1 MRLRKKLV
9 WAKINSR
16 GQLDF
21 FKGELDAFC
30 RLHPNRNAI
39 IRVEILPIEASEK
52 TKGYYYGYVVPTIA
66 RGFYELGERLTEEQ
80 VDIRLRTEC
89 PITLE
94 EKFEKG
100 GWKKRAK
107 DFDSLDS
114 AEVNEFIEWIKE
126 YASENLSII
135 IDEPNG

>member
-9 WAKINSR
+9 WAKINAK
-16 GQLDF
+16 GVLEF
-21 FKGELDAFC
+21 FRGELDAFC
-30 RLHPNRNAI
+30 RLHPNRNVI
-39 IRVEILPIEASEK
+39 IRVEVLPVEASEK
-52 TKGYYYGYVVPTIA
+52 TKGYYYGYILPTMA
-66 RGFYELGERLTEEQ
+66 RGFYELGERLTDEQ
-80 VDIRLRTEC
+80 VDRRLRNEC

-94 EKFEKG
+94 QKFEKG
-100 GWKKRAK
+100 VWKSVAK
-107 DFDSLDS
+107 DLDSLDS